1 MEDFN
6 LCKEV
11 SPALVKDV
19 DRSVKVTQLRRLN
32 TAKNGAEC
40 QGDFALQ
47 AKATVCSTQLVM
59 ELSGKAMLLVQ
70 ALPCPTWDTQKDSL
84 HDTLGRRQAHCQQA
98 KLANVGISICR
109 EVALMDRQRKE
120 ADVKHR
126 QALKGFLGAK

>member
-70 ALPCPTWDTQKDSL
+70 ALPCPTWDTRRTPCM
-84 HDTLGRRQAHCQQA
+84 TLWTGARHIVNRQNWQMWASQFAGRWQ
-98 KLANVGISICR
+98 
-109 EVALMDRQRKE
+109 
-120 ADVKHR
+120 
-126 QALKGFLGAK
+126 